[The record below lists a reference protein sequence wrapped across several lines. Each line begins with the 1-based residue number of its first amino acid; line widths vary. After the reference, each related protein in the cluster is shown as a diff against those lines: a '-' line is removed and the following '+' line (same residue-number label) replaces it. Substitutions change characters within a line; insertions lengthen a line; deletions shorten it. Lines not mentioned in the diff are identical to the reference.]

1 MMIMIIIMIMMMM
14 TMIMIMMTMMM
25 TMLTASLYKT
35 SSIHYY
41 SRVSQHLPHPLL
53 IESSRKNPSLIL
65 STPSPRANPNN
76 PHAIAD

>member
-1 MMIMIIIMIMMMM
+1 MMIMIMIIIMIM
-14 TMIMIMMTMMM
+14 IMIMTM